1 MTFFENIIETIT
13 EIIKS
18 SCGNINFT
26 VDIPKN
32 NIGYDLYSNAP
43 KILKSEFEIK
53 NECSLIRNLSFEN
66 GFLNIVLND
75 NVFFEFLSAF
85 RFSEEDFNSD
95 IGGKLHAYIQLAE
108 KEKKYSEKAP
118 ACMPLTSEVRRI
130 ILFLMKIQS
139 LSSSDTKKIDIMKTE
154 ISELLD
160 KIQFGCD
167 NLKEFVLTYEP
178 LLIAVRGSLVNY

>member
-1 MTFFENIIETIT
+1 MIFYENIIETIT
-13 EIIKS
+13 GVIKS

-43 KILKSEFEIK
+43 KILKNEFEIK
-53 NECSLIRNLSFEN
+53 NDCSLIENLSFEN

-75 NVFFEFLSAF
+75 KVFFEFLSDF

-95 IGGKLHAYIQLAE
+95 IDSKLHAYIQLAE
-108 KEKKYSEKAP
+108 NEKRCPETGLY
-118 ACMPLTSEVRRI
+118 CMPLTSEVRRI

-160 KIQFGCD
+160 KLRFGCD